1 MFYLWFNFRLVK
13 VRKFAGCDGTL
24 GSPGGAFE
32 HIGVKV
38 LPPEDSDLIDVD
50 ICVLVNVPPFGSDV

>member
-1 MFYLWFNFRLVK
+1 MK

-38 LPPEDSDLIDVD
+38 LPPEDSDLIDVG

>member
-1 MFYLWFNFRLVK
+1 MK

-38 LPPEDSDLIDVD
+38 LEDSDLIDVD